1 MNNNSFDINVRTLD
15 FHNRKI
21 EINYVSSLC
30 SDELIA
36 YLVEGITNAKG
47 KTLKDC
53 LNNGDVK
60 EETDTTKYEYAM
72 LTGCAIVK
80 DLEKQKV
87 YVLDTRHF
95 PSRSID
101 EPDTEKSVRGSKDG
115 FNENL
120 LNCAGLIRR
129 RYVL

>member
-1 MNNNSFDINVRTLD
+1 MNNNSFDINVRILD

-53 LNNGDVK
+53 LNMVMSKKKQILPNMNMPCLQDV
-60 EETDTTKYEYAM
+60 
-72 LTGCAIVK
+72 
-80 DLEKQKV
+80 
-87 YVLDTRHF
+87 
-95 PSRSID
+95 
-101 EPDTEKSVRGSKDG
+101 
-115 FNENL
+115 L
-120 LNCAGLIRR
+120 L
-129 RYVL
+129 

>member
-1 MNNNSFDINVRTLD
+1 MKNSSFDLNVRYLD
-15 FHNRKI
+15 FDGRKI
-21 EINYVSSLC
+21 EIDYISSLC

-60 EETDTTKYEYAM
+60 EELNKENYEYAM

-80 DLEKQKV
+80 DIDKSKV
-87 YVLDTRHF
+87 YVLIQDIFLH
-95 PSRSID
+95 
-101 EPDTEKSVRGSKDG
+101 VQSKNQIQKNRLEEVKMD
-115 FNENL
+115 L
-120 LNCAGLIRR
+120 MKI
-129 RYVL
+129 Y

>member
-60 EETDTTKYEYAM
+60 EETEISQYEYAM

-80 DLEKQKV
+80 DIQENKN
-87 YVLDTRHF
+87 YVLPTIIGIVTITILGVGVF
-95 PSRSID
+95 
-101 EPDTEKSVRGSKDG
+101 
-115 FNENL
+115 
-120 LNCAGLIRR
+120 LIKK
-129 RYVL
+129 YVVNKK

>member
-21 EINYVSSLC
+21 EIHYVSSLC

-60 EETDTTKYEYAM
+60 EETEISQYEYFRYKAFSY
-72 LTGCAIVK
+72 T
-80 DLEKQKV
+80 
-87 YVLDTRHF
+87 
-95 PSRSID
+95 
-101 EPDTEKSVRGSKDG
+101 
-115 FNENL
+115 FN
-120 LNCAGLIRR
+120 
-129 RYVL
+129 

>member
-1 MNNNSFDINVRTLD
+1 MNNNSFDINVRILD

-72 LTGCAIVK
+72 LTGCAIVF
-80 DLEKQKV
+80 LAI
-87 YVLDTRHF
+87 VLAQLPCCLLYTSDAA
-95 PSRSID
+95 D
-101 EPDTEKSVRGSKDG
+101 E
-115 FNENL
+115 L
-120 LNCAGLIRR
+120 
-129 RYVL
+129 